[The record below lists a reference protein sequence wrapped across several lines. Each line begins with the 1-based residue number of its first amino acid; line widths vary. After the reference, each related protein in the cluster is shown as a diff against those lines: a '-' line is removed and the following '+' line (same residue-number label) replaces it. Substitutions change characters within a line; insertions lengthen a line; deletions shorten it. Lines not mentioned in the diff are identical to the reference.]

1 MHGQKKTLSIFLVLG
16 FSISSAVALMLL
28 LLLVVVVIIV
38 YLMHL
43 SCGFDEALFSF
54 FLFLSFAVIF
64 GPEACLFF
72 SPPQLVER
80 AQEDGPNLPA
90 RDTSGTYNVG
100 REVSNKPNKAM
111 DSVDAGFPT
120 ARIMT
125 AAARRKLVESSL
137 LPESY

>member
-1 MHGQKKTLSIFLVLG
+1 MRHFFL
-16 FSISSAVALMLL
+16 
-28 LLLVVVVIIV
+28 
-38 YLMHL
+38 
-43 SCGFDEALFSF
+43 SF

-64 GPEACLFF
+64 GPGACLFF

>member
-38 YLMHL
+38 YRMHL
-43 SCGFDEALFSF
+43 SCRFDEALFSF
-54 FLFLSFAVIF
+54 FLSFSF
-64 GPEACLFF
+64 FRRYPEACLFF

>member
-1 MHGQKKTLSIFLVLG
+1 MRHF
-16 FSISSAVALMLL
+16 
-28 LLLVVVVIIV
+28 
-38 YLMHL
+38 
-43 SCGFDEALFSF
+43 
-54 FLFLSFAVIF
+54 FLSFFFFLSPLSSGLKPVF
-64 GPEACLFF
+64 FF